1 MGVNDAV
8 TEKFFLAYFFLAMET
23 ENDYEMM
30 FFLIILFRRQLTLSH
45 LLCGD
50 KKTSMPIVVFYTVNK
65 SSHLF
70 SVLLVD
76 FFCLPMLF
84 ISGFGYVLNPLITG
98 G

>member
-1 MGVNDAV
+1 
-8 TEKFFLAYFFLAMET
+8 MET
-23 ENDYEMM
+23 KNDYEM
-30 FFLIILFRRQLTLSH
+30 FFPIILFRRQLTFSH

-50 KKTSMPIVVFYTVNK
+50 NKTSMSVVVFYAVNK

-76 FFCLPMLF
+76 FFCLPLLF
-84 ISGFGYVLNPLITG
+84 ISGFGNVINPLITG

>member
-1 MGVNDAV
+1 
-8 TEKFFLAYFFLAMET
+8 MET
-23 ENDYEMM
+23 ENDYEI
-30 FFLIILFRRQLTLSH
+30 FFPIILFRRQLTLSH

-50 KKTSMPIVVFYTVNK
+50 KKTSMSVVVFYAVNK

-76 FFCLPMLF
+76 FFCLLLLS
-84 ISGFGYVLNPLITG
+84 ISGFGYVINPLITG